1 MTDIVLVPGMWLGA
15 WAWEAVTEPLRAAG
29 HRVHPVTL
37 TGVAER
43 AGEPGAAAADLDT
56 HTDELVEL
64 LIEKDL
70 RDVLLV
76 GHSYG
81 GFPVTA
87 AADRLPERIARVVYV
102 DSGPVPDGVAQ
113 FDLNEP
119 DEQAR
124 LRATLVGGGALLPP
138 PPWDPEQ
145 DPVLQAGLAEPALT
159 WLRERSTPHPF
170 GSATQPIR
178 RPADPPVVPTTLIA
192 CLFPLAQVRA
202 MIDSGHPFF
211 AGLAGADLRA
221 LPTGHWP
228 MFSEPERLA
237 ELLAELASS

>member
-15 WAWEAVTEPLRAAG
+15 WAWEAVTDRLRTAG

-43 AGEPGAAAADLDT
+43 AGEPGAATADLDT
-56 HTDELVEL
+56 HTDDLVRM
-64 LIEKDL
+64 ITANDL

-81 GFPVTA
+81 GLPVTA

-124 LRATLVGGGALLPP
+124 LRTTLVGDGTLLPP
-138 PPWDPEQ
+138 PPWDPER

-159 WLRERSTPHPF
+159 LLRERSTPHPF
-170 GSATQPIR
+170 GSATQPLR
-178 RPADPPVVPTTLIA
+178 RPADPPAVPTTLVA
-192 CLFPLAQVRA
+192 CLFPLDQVRA
-202 MIDSGHPFF
+202 MIDGGHPFF

-237 ELLAELASS
+237 ALLAELAT